1 VTLGLEG
8 VVFNDF
14 IKDGFIPEG
23 DSQVAL
29 GSVSLPEADPVALET
44 EEQRLEREHNERDVF
59 EALGD
64 YKCDAEMSV
73 ETVPAVVNIR
83 RTIDCT
89 QGRSWV
95 GGQCGVECET

>member
-1 VTLGLEG
+1 

-14 IKDGFIPEG
+14 IKDGFITFIAEG
-23 DSQVAL
+23 GGEVAS

-44 EEQRLEREHNERDVF
+44 EEQRLEREQNERDVF

-73 ETVPAVVNIR
+73 ETVPVVVNVR

-89 QGRSWV
+89 QVLCWV
-95 GGQCGVECET
+95 GGGCGVECGT

>member
-1 VTLGLEG
+1 M
-8 VVFNDF
+8 VFNDV

-23 DSQVAL
+23 DSQVAS

-64 YKCDAEMSV
+64 YKCDAGISV
-73 ETVPAVVNIR
+73 ETVPAVVNIL

-89 QGRSWV
+89 QSRYWV
-95 GGQCGVECET
+95 GGECGVECET